1 LIKFKYHL
9 YKMAIKRNIKY
20 LNKDFTEFR
29 ANLIDY
35 ARTYFPTTYND
46 FSPSSPGMMFMEMA
60 AYVGDVLSFYLDNQ
74 IQENYLQYAR
84 QNNNLFEL
92 AYMLG
97 YKPNV
102 TQVATADVDF
112 YQQVPSKLSSS
123 IYVPDFDY
131 TLFIN
136 ENAVISSPL
145 TGTSN
150 FIIEDPIDFSV
161 SSSADPTE
169 VSVYAISAGN
179 PTFFLLKK
187 TRKAISSTINTTT
200 FSFGS
205 PIKFS
210 TVNIN
215 ADKIVGILDVM
226 DSDNN
231 EWYEVDYLAQETI
244 YDSIK
249 NTNANDPNFSSAG
262 DTPYLLK
269 LKKVQRRFATR
280 FIDSGSLQLQF
291 GAGTSS
297 DTDETVVPNPDNVGL
312 GLPFEKQK
320 LNTAYSPSN
329 FIFTKTY
336 GIAPSNTTLT
346 VRYLTGGG
354 ATANTP
360 ANTLTNISGD
370 IKFLKNNLNTSTAN
384 YIFSSL
390 AVNNASAAD
399 GGGDGDTI
407 EEIRQNASANFSTQL
422 RNVTSDDYLVRVLSM
437 PAKYGAIAKAYVETT
452 KAQNISAGE
461 TNSILDLYALSY
473 NADKTLR
480 VPSTALKQNISTYL
494 SQYRMV
500 NDVINIK
507 DGFIINIGVNF
518 EIIVLPDYNN
528 NEVLVNCITALKN
541 YFAIDNWQINQPI
554 LLRDLYILLDKIEGV
569 QTVNKVE
576 IVNKVGEDL
585 GYSKYAYDIKA
596 ATINNVIYPSLDPSI
611 FEVKYLNSDIVGR
624 CVSF

>member
-1 LIKFKYHL
+1 
-9 YKMAIKRNIKY
+9 MAVKRNIKY

-102 TQVATADVDF
+102 TQVATADIDF

-123 IYVPDFDY
+123 IYIPDFDY

-145 TGTSN
+145 TGASN
-150 FIIEDPIDFSV
+150 FKVEDPIDFSV

-205 PIKFS
+205 PVKFS
-210 TVNIN
+210 TVNISAN
-215 ADKIVGILDVM
+215 RIVGILDVI
-226 DSDNN
+226 DSDSN

-249 NTNANDPNFSSAG
+249 NTNPNDPNFSTAG
-262 DTPYLLK
+262 DAPYLLK

-280 FIDSGSLQLQF
+280 LIDSGSLQLQF

-312 GLPFEKQK
+312 GLPFERQK

-336 GIAPSNTTLT
+336 GIAPSSTTLT

-360 ANTLTNISGD
+360 ANTLTKISGD
-370 IKFLKNNLNTSTAN
+370 IKFLKNNLSPATAN
-384 YIFSSL
+384 YIFASL

-452 KAQNISAGE
+452 KAQNISVGE

-500 NDVINIK
+500 NDVVNIK

-554 LLRDLYILLDKIEGV
+554 LLRDLNILLDKIEGV

-576 IVNKVGEDL
+576 IVNKVGENL
-585 GYSKYAYDIKA
+585 GYSKYAYDTKA
-596 ATINNVIYPSLDPSI
+596 ATINNVVYPSLDPSI
-611 FEVKYLNSDIVGR
+611 FEVKYLNTDIVGR
-624 CVSF
+624 VGSF

>member
-1 LIKFKYHL
+1 
-9 YKMAIKRNIKY
+9 MAVKRNIKY

-102 TQVATADVDF
+102 TQVATADIDF
-112 YQQVPSKLSSS
+112 FQQVPSKLSGST
-123 IYVPDFDY
+123 YVPDFDY

-145 TGTSN
+145 TGASN

-205 PIKFS
+205 PVKFS
-210 TVNIN
+210 TVNISAN
-215 ADKIVGILDVM
+215 RIVGILDVI
-226 DSDNN
+226 DSDSN

-249 NTNANDPNFSSAG
+249 NTNPNDPNFSTAG
-262 DTPYLLK
+262 DAPYLLK

-280 FIDSGSLQLQF
+280 LIDSGSLQLQF

-312 GLPFEKQK
+312 GLPFERQK
-320 LNTAYSPSN
+320 LNTAYSPAN

-336 GIAPSNTTLT
+336 GIAPSSTTLT

-360 ANTLTNISGD
+360 ANTLTKISGD
-370 IKFLKNNLNTSTAN
+370 IKFLKNNLSSATAN
-384 YIFSSL
+384 YIFASL

-452 KAQNISAGE
+452 KAQNISVGE

-494 SQYRMV
+494 SQYRMI
-500 NDVINIK
+500 NDVVNIK

-554 LLRDLYILLDKIEGV
+554 LLRDLNLLLDKIEGV

-576 IVNKVGEDL
+576 IVNKVGENL
-585 GYSKYAYDIKA
+585 GYSKYAYDTKA
-596 ATINNVIYPSLDPSI
+596 ATINNVVYPSLDPSI
-611 FEVKYLNSDIVGR
+611 FEVKYPNTDIIGRVG
-624 CVSF
+624 SF